1 MMKIEKIIR
10 PEKKKEGFT
19 LILKDDAGEETEVAV
34 SSEVFFKRPFKEG
47 SEVDMEDL
55 SELIFEDKKIKA
67 REISLSMLDRGLKT
81 RKEIEKKLTA
91 EEIPE
96 DAAWEVLS
104 SLEGYGY
111 IDDRHLS
118 EVFIDSK
125 ISSRGKLKIK
135 YDLMKKGVDRNVI
148 EESFSDEI
156 SEKELE
162 GLEDSARRKYISL
175 RNRETD
181 RRKIWEKLTRFLLSR
196 GYEYDA
202 VKKCTEKVMDEE

>member
-162 GLEDSARRKYISL
+162 GLEDSARRKYSAL
-175 RNRETD
+175 KMRETD

>member
-19 LILKDDAGEETEVAV
+19 LILTDDAGEETEVAV

-162 GLEDSARRKYISL
+162 GLEDSARRKYSAL
-175 RNRETD
+175 KMRETD